1 MVRCWASF
9 HSAQPTELYVGYCEH
24 TMSKKNILEEIKRTT
39 EANGGIPLGKQRF
52 FQETGIKE
60 SDWSGKF
67 WTRWSDAV
75 KDAGY
80 LPNKMQDAF
89 SDDSLLE
96 AYASLVKKLG
106 HVPTSPELRMEAR
119 SDIDFPSHNTFSRFG
134 SKQQLL
140 DKLLAF
146 CRINKN
152 YSDLVFVLDK
162 LPRKEHS
169 PDNEGVPTKTER
181 GHVYLLHFGGE
192 EYKIGCSNNV
202 ERRFRE
208 IKTQMPYEGK
218 IIHAIETGD
227 PEGIEAYWHQYFKGK
242 RLKGEWF
249 KLSASDVK
257 YFKKRKL
264 M

>member
-1 MVRCWASF
+1 
-9 HSAQPTELYVGYCEH
+9 
-24 TMSKKNILEEIKRTT
+24 
-39 EANGGIPLGKQRF
+39 
-52 FQETGIKE
+52 
-60 SDWSGKF
+60 
-67 WTRWSDAV
+67 
-75 KDAGY
+75 
-80 LPNKMQDAF
+80 
-89 SDDSLLE
+89 
-96 AYASLVKKLG
+96 
-106 HVPTSPELRMEAR
+106 MEAR
-119 SDIDFPSHNTFSRFG
+119 SDVDFPSHNTFSRFG

-146 CRINKN
+146 CRINEN
-152 YSDLVFVLDK
+152 YSDLVFVLGK

-169 PDNEGVPTKTER
+169 PDIPTKIEH

-227 PEGIEAYWHQYFKGK
+227 PEGIEAYWHQYFKDK

>member
-1 MVRCWASF
+1 
-9 HSAQPTELYVGYCEH
+9 
-24 TMSKKNILEEIKRTT
+24 MSKNNILEEIKRTA

-67 WTRWSDAV
+67 WTRWSDAI

-89 SDDSLLE
+89 SDKSLLE

-146 CRINKN
+146 CRINEN

-169 PDNEGVPTKTER
+169 PDNGGVPTKTER

-218 IIHAIETGD
+218 ITHAIETGD